1 MSLNENDCLHCTT
14 TGLDLFSSPP
24 IQTAV
29 EMGQWVE
36 FYPLATITQG
46 GPIEFM
52 IKGNSEDYLDLTNSY
67 IHLQAKVVQPDGTD
81 LVAEDDSSV
90 APENLFLHALFSE
103 VDVSLNGV
111 LISNSTNTYSYR
123 AYLETLLSYGTDAK
137 NSQLAN
143 AMFYKSG
150 PSIFTLKPETKD
162 NKDLQIRQKRI
173 NRSQTID
180 MVGRLHADLF
190 SQNKFLMNG
199 VDLSLRF
206 IRSKSSFALLACPIA
221 GGEKAKDYR
230 INITSMSLF
239 IRKMKLNPG
248 ILLAHAKAL
257 EKCPARYPIKRV
269 TTKVFSVPKGNM
281 NVVEENIF
289 LSQRPNKLIIG
300 LTSSVGFNGSLQKS
314 CFEFSHFDINSL
326 ALYLSGYQ
334 IPTKA
339 FRPDFENGTWARSYF
354 SLFQGTNTGFDDFGN
369 SISYE
374 DYANGYS
381 LFCFDLTPSVVD
393 GAAVEMPRVGSLRL
407 EIGFKKP
414 LPEPIHIICLGESDG
429 MIQIDKARQVLTD
442 F

>member
-1 MSLNENDCLHCTT
+1 MSMTENDCLHCTT

-24 IQTAV
+24 IQNAV

-36 FYPLATITQG
+36 FYPLATITQS

-52 IKGNSEDYLDLTNSY
+52 IKGNSEDYLDLSNSY
-67 IHLQAKVVQPDGTD
+67 IHLQAKVVQPDGTA
-81 LVAEDDSSV
+81 LVPDDDSAV

-123 AYLETLLSYGTDAK
+123 AYLETLLSYGADAK

-150 PSIFTLKPETKD
+150 PSIFAFDQNSKN
-162 NKDLQIRQKRI
+162 NKDIEKRQKRI
-173 NRSQTID
+173 QRSKTID

-190 SQNKFLMNG
+190 SQSKFLMNG

-206 IRSKSSFALLACPIA
+206 IRSKSSFALLACPIPS
-221 GGEKAKDYR
+221 GETTKDYQ

-289 LSQRPNKLIIG
+289 LTQRPNKLIIG
-300 LTSSVGFNGSLQKS
+300 LTSSVGFNGSFQKS
-314 CFEFSHFDINSL
+314 CFDFAHFDINSL

-339 FRPDFENGTWARSYF
+339 FKPDFGNGTWARSYF

-393 GAAVEMPRVGSLRL
+393 GSAVEMPRVGSLRL

-414 LPEPIHIICLGESDG
+414 LPEPIHIICLGECDG